1 MHDARRSRGAHR
13 AKRQSAP
20 EAPAARIRAPLHVDR
35 KRNRFAHGAASSS
48 PCGDASARRSPASN
62 IRRPGSCVAGY
73 GGRLPAPPRGAH
85 RATKARFASRAT
97 CAAPPGTH
105 GAATRVTAAL
115 PSSARIV
122 AIRAP
127 VARFSFPAARNCTA
141 SASSIPHKNPAL
153 PGHRRI
159 KIAKIIPILFSIQS
173 ESFPK
178 KQRLKLRYLKII
190 FIKTIERRSNSP
202 PSFIDIPGYIPR
214 LQRKTRHTARRH
226 PDASLRPVPYG
237 CLPFDEGASS

>member
-73 GGRLPAPPRGAH
+73 GGRLPAP
-85 RATKARFASRAT
+85 ARRASRHEGALRQPRNMRGSPRNARRGHARHRRSALFGADRRHPRSGRALLLSGRT
-97 CAAPPGTH
+97 KLHRKRFIHPP
-105 GAATRVTAAL
+105 
-115 PSSARIV
+115 
-122 AIRAP
+122 
-127 VARFSFPAARNCTA
+127 
-141 SASSIPHKNPAL
+141 KNPAL
-153 PGHRRI
+153 PGRRRI
-159 KIAKIIPILFSIQS
+159 KIAKIIPILFSIPS

-226 PDASLRPVPYG
+226 SDASLRPVPYG

>member
-1 MHDARRSRGAHR
+1 MA
-13 AKRQSAP
+13 
-20 EAPAARIRAPLHVDR
+20 
-35 KRNRFAHGAASSS
+35 AAS
-48 PCGDASARRSPASN
+48 
-62 IRRPGSCVAGY
+62 
-73 GGRLPAPPRGAH
+73 LPPRGAH

-153 PGHRRI
+153 PGRRRI
-159 KIAKIIPILFSIQS
+159 KNSENHSHFIFNTVGIISEKTTIKITILKNHF
-173 ESFPK
+173 
-178 KQRLKLRYLKII
+178 
-190 FIKTIERRSNSP
+190 
-202 PSFIDIPGYIPR
+202 
-214 LQRKTRHTARRH
+214 H
-226 PDASLRPVPYG
+226 
-237 CLPFDEGASS
+237 

>member
-73 GGRLPAPPRGAH
+73 GGRLPAP
-85 RATKARFASRAT
+85 ARRASRHEGALRQ
-97 CAAPPGTH
+97 PRNMRGSPGTH

-153 PGHRRI
+153 PGRRRI
-159 KIAKIIPILFSIQS
+159 KIAKIIPILFSIPS

>member
-1 MHDARRSRGAHR
+1 MMR
-13 AKRQSAP
+13 
-20 EAPAARIRAPLHVDR
+20 AARVARIARNGNPRPKRPLH
-35 KRNRFAHGAASSS
+35 
-48 PCGDASARRSPASN
+48 ASARLCMSTGSGTGLRTA
-62 IRRPGSCVAGY
+62 RRPRRPAVTQARAD
-73 GGRLPAPPRGAH
+73 RLRRTSVDPDLASPDMAAASLPPAR
-85 RATKARFASRAT
+85 RASRHEGALRQ
-97 CAAPPGTH
+97 PRNMRGSPGTH

-153 PGHRRI
+153 PGRRRI

>member
-1 MHDARRSRGAHR
+1 MR
-13 AKRQSAP
+13 
-20 EAPAARIRAPLHVDR
+20 AARVARIARNGNPRPKRPLH
-35 KRNRFAHGAASSS
+35 
-48 PCGDASARRSPASN
+48 ASARLCTSTGSGTGLRTA
-62 IRRPGSCVAGY
+62 RRPRRPAVTQARAD
-73 GGRLPAPPRGAH
+73 RLRRTSVDPDLASPDMAAASLPPAR
-85 RATKARFASRAT
+85 RASRHEGALRQ
-97 CAAPPGTH
+97 PRNMRGSPGTH

-153 PGHRRI
+153 PGRRRI
-159 KIAKIIPILFSIQS
+159 KIAKIIPISFSIPTG
-173 ESFPK
+173 SFPK

-226 PDASLRPVPYG
+226 SDASLRPVPYG

>member
-1 MHDARRSRGAHR
+1 MMR
-13 AKRQSAP
+13 
-20 EAPAARIRAPLHVDR
+20 AARVARIARNGNPRPKRPLH
-35 KRNRFAHGAASSS
+35 
-48 PCGDASARRSPASN
+48 ASARLCTSTGSGTGLRTA
-62 IRRPGSCVAGY
+62 RRPRRPAVTQARAD
-73 GGRLPAPPRGAH
+73 RLRRTSVDPDLASPDMAAASLPPRGAH

-153 PGHRRI
+153 PGRRRI
-159 KIAKIIPILFSIQS
+159 KIAKIIPISFSIPTG
-173 ESFPK
+173 SFPK

-190 FIKTIERRSNSP
+190 FIKIIERRANSP

>member
-1 MHDARRSRGAHR
+1 MR
-13 AKRQSAP
+13 
-20 EAPAARIRAPLHVDR
+20 AARVARIARNGNPRPKRPLH
-35 KRNRFAHGAASSS
+35 
-48 PCGDASARRSPASN
+48 ASARLCTSTGSGTGLRTA
-62 IRRPGSCVAGY
+62 RRPRRPAVTQARADRLRRTSVAPDLASPDMAAAS
-73 GGRLPAPPRGAH
+73 LPP
-85 RATKARFASRAT
+85 ARRASRHEGALRQ
-97 CAAPPGTH
+97 PRNMRGSPGTH

-153 PGHRRI
+153 PGRRRI

>member
-1 MHDARRSRGAHR
+1 MR
-13 AKRQSAP
+13 
-20 EAPAARIRAPLHVDR
+20 AARVARIARNGNPRPKRPLH
-35 KRNRFAHGAASSS
+35 
-48 PCGDASARRSPASN
+48 ASARLCTSTGSGTGLRTA
-62 IRRPGSCVAGY
+62 RRPRRPAVTQARAD
-73 GGRLPAPPRGAH
+73 RLRRTSVDPDLASPDMAAASLPPAR
-85 RATKARFASRAT
+85 RASRHEGALRQ
-97 CAAPPGTH
+97 PRNMRGSPGTH

-153 PGHRRI
+153 PGRRRI

-226 PDASLRPVPYG
+226 SDASLRPVPYG
-237 CLPFDEGASS
+237 YLPFDEGASS